1 MPDGHGAKAIIRLRQ
16 RIATL
21 FDDDAQHNKVTR
33 YFNAALAFLII
44 VSVGAVILESVEP
57 IRARHP
63 RLFISIEHIA
73 TAIFVVEYG
82 LRVWTAVDL
91 HHDGYAHP
99 LWARLRYVGSFFG
112 LIDLIS
118 ILPAVLGLFAAGDF
132 RVLRLLRL
140 LRMLKLTRHSTV
152 FALIWNVLREE
163 AHAIGALVFI
173 LFLTV
178 TVSGSLMYMIEGEE
192 PQTLF
197 TSIPVCMWW
206 AIETLTTVG
215 YGDMIP
221 ATAAGRI
228 LGGLVIVVGIVTLAL
243 FSGLITVSFI
253 DQLRTMR
260 GRTNVTIATTD
271 IEIVQITGG
280 KTCPHCGGELRAE
293 EA

>member
-1 MPDGHGAKAIIRLRQ
+1 MFYKHQGGAILGLR
-16 RIATL
+16 RRVATL
-21 FDDDAQHNKVTR
+21 FDDNARQNRTTR
-33 YFNAALAFLII
+33 YFNAALASLII
-44 VSVGAVILESVEP
+44 ISVGAVILESVEP

-63 RLFISIEHIA
+63 RLFIDIERVA
-73 TAIFVVEYG
+73 TTIFIIEYV

-91 HHDGYAHP
+91 HKGPVPHP
-99 LWARLRYVGSFFG
+99 VWDRLRYVTSFFG

-118 ILPAVLGLFAAGDF
+118 ILPAALGWLGAGDF
-132 RVLRLLRL
+132 RVLRLVRL

-152 FALIWNVLREE
+152 FAMIWNVLREE

-173 LFLTV
+173 LILTV
-178 TVSGSLMYMIEGEE
+178 TISGALMYMIEGE
-192 PQTLF
+192 QQSTLF

-228 LGGLVIVVGIVTLAL
+228 LGGVVIIVGIVTLAL

-253 DQLRTMR
+253 DQLLRR
-260 GRTNVTIATTD
+260 ERPNVKITSTE
-271 IEIVQITGG
+271 IEIVQINADA
-280 KTCPHCGGELRAE
+280 TCPHCGSALSYGKP
-293 EA
+293 

>member
-1 MPDGHGAKAIIRLRQ
+1 MPYGHSANAIIRLRQ
-16 RIATL
+16 RLAIL
-21 FDDDAQHNKVTR
+21 FNDDAKQNGIAR

-44 VSVGAVILESVEP
+44 VNVGAVILESVES
-57 IRARHP
+57 IRAQHAF
-63 RLFISIEHIA
+63 LFTGIEHIA
-73 TAIFVVEYG
+73 TAIFVLEYA

-91 HHDGYAHP
+91 HERGFQHP
-99 LWARLRYVGSFFG
+99 LQERLRYIKSFFG

-118 ILPAVLGLFAAGDF
+118 ILPAVLGLLGASDF

-173 LFLTV
+173 LCLTV
-178 TVSGSLMYMIEGEE
+178 TISGALMYMIEGEE
-192 PQTLF
+192 QSTLF
-197 TSIPVCMWW
+197 SSIPACMWW

-228 LGGLVIVVGIVTLAL
+228 LGGMVIIVGIVTLAL

-253 DQLRTMR
+253 DQLRTR
-260 GRTNVTIATTD
+260 RERSNVMITATE
-271 IEIVQITGG
+271 IEIVQIADGDRHSRT
-280 KTCPHCGGELRAE
+280 PS
-293 EA
+293 